1 MKKQYLVLLF
11 ILYISCQ
18 QEEPKTSSLLT
29 YIPNNAAVV
38 IKINDFDV
46 LKSDLKNNSFLK
58 GFQKTEQYIQIIKNL
73 KPLENLKISDK
84 CVLSFTE
91 VGKEQFEFLLKINA
105 DQKSLEVSNIKNKII
120 EEFTYENSSY
130 QKISMDSLPA
140 VYSYTLAPNTFIS
153 SSQLLIE
160 NLIRTEESQKIDD
173 NLLKLF
179 SASSN
184 TRSAVVF
191 INTENAD
198 GILNSCVAQENSFKI
213 SEFCK
218 WISLDAEIEQNQ
230 IKFSGISTANQ
241 PTKFASIFNNISAL
255 TNNTPRF
262 APLASKAILSY
273 TFENYQDFHK
283 NQQEY
288 LEIQPKK
295 DTVFNAV
302 FELGIVDLNAKKIV
316 MLQTYGAENII
327 KYLEGKSTITT
338 TYQGNEIVTLTD
350 KNVLNTFKALVPTFE
365 SNYYTILENTFVF
378 SEDVE
383 SLQNCISSFKNEA
396 TFDKS
401 ETYVTIKNTIA
412 DESNILF
419 IATPEGLDS
428 FIKEDFKKNIAG
440 NLKNLDVSKQ
450 CLAIQVVSDNNFFH
464 TSLILKKIA
473 SKITLNMTAPLFTVR
488 LDSDM
493 ATQPQFVRNH
503 RTNKKEIV
511 VQDQD
516 NTLYLIDTDGK
527 VLWKKAIEGRI
538 LGKIEQVDLYK
549 NGRLQ
554 LAFATPTKFIIL
566 DYNGEIV
573 PPFNKTFGD
582 IPLSGLAIFDYDNNR
597 DYRFLLV
604 QDKKMTM
611 LNNKAEQVQ
620 GFNFKE
626 VKSKITKT
634 PKHFRINEKDYI
646 VFPEE
651 NGALTIL
658 NRVGDQRILVK
669 EKINFSQNE
678 IFNYKNTF
686 TTTDERGVLFQI
698 DEKGNSSTTQLSLN
712 KDHGLQASGTILV
725 SMNDN
730 VLTIKEKITELE
742 LGVYTN
748 PQIFTINNK
757 IYVSVTD
764 LQNQKIYLFDSNAD
778 PIQNFPVYGTS
789 AIDLADM
796 DNDKKLE
803 LVAKDLENSL
813 IVYKIN

>member
-1 MKKQYLVLLF
+1 MKNKYLVLLF

-18 QEEPKTSSLLT
+18 QEETKTTSLLS

-38 IKINDFDV
+38 IKVNDFDV

-58 GFQKTEQYIQIIKNL
+58 DFQKTKQYTQLIKNL
-73 KPLENLKISDK
+73 KPLENLKISDR
-84 CVLSFTE
+84 CILSFTE
-91 VGKEQFEFLLKINA
+91 VGKEQFEFLLKTKT
-105 DQKSLEVSNIKNKII
+105 DQKLLEVLNIKNKII

-130 QKISMDSLPA
+130 QKICIDSMPA

-153 SSQLLIE
+153 SSPLLIE

-191 INTENAD
+191 VNAEYAD
-198 GILNSCVAQENSFKI
+198 GMVNTYLAQENSFKI
-213 SEFCK
+213 SEFCN

-230 IKFSGISTANQ
+230 LKFSGISTANQ
-241 PTKFASIFNNISAL
+241 PTKFVSLFKNIGAS
-255 TNNTPRF
+255 TNNTSRF

-273 TFENYQDFHK
+273 TFENFQDFNK

-288 LEIQPKK
+288 LETQPKK

-327 KYLEGKSTITT
+327 KYLEEKSTTT
-338 TYQGNEIVTLTD
+338 TMYQGNEIVTLTD
-350 KNVLNTFKALVPTFE
+350 KNVLSAFQALVPTFG
-365 SNYYTILENTFVF
+365 SNYYTILENTLVF

-401 ETYVTIKNTIA
+401 ETYTTIKNAIA

-428 FIKEDFKKNIAG
+428 FIKEDFKKDIAG
-440 NLKNLDVSKQ
+440 DFKNLDLSKQ
-450 CLAIQVVSDNNFFH
+450 SLVIQVVADHKFFH
-464 TSLILKKIA
+464 TSLIFKKIA
-473 SKITLNMTAPLFTVR
+473 SKTALNMTAPIFTVR

-516 NTLYLIDTDGK
+516 NMLYLMDTEGK

-566 DYNGEIV
+566 DRNGEIV
-573 PPFNKTFGD
+573 LPFNKTFGD
-582 IPLSGLAIFDYDNNR
+582 TPISGLAIFDYDNNK
-597 DYRFLLV
+597 DYRFLII
-604 QDKKMTM
+604 QDKKITM
-611 LNNKAEQVQ
+611 LNARAEVVQ
-620 GFNFKE
+620 GFKFKE
-626 VKSKITKT
+626 SKSRIINT
-634 PKHFRINEKDYI
+634 PKHFRINKKDYI

-669 EKINFSQNE
+669 EKMNFSQNE

-686 TTTDERGVLFQI
+686 TTTDEKGVLFQI
-698 DEKGNSSTTQLSLN
+698 DEKGNSSTSQLPLN
-712 KDHGLQASGTILV
+712 KDHGLQASSTILV
-725 SMNDN
+725 SMNYN
-730 VLTIKEKITELE
+730 VLTIKGKKTELE
-742 LGVYTN
+742 LGVYTK

-778 PIQNFPVYGTS
+778 PVQNFPVYGTS